1 MGARSRGIR
10 FDWTHG
16 LELRK
21 AGWEMPIRPD
31 LVIYS
36 RDNEPSL
43 IVEVKNKRAVS
54 ESWARDFRR
63 NLLAHGGFP
72 RAPYFLLVTP
82 DQLYLWSPGSDG
94 LDAPPDAS
102 ASTRDTLKVFL
113 DALPSERMDE
123 VSLEMV
129 THAWLSS
136 LAGPSLA
143 RDDVRRQHEWLVDSG
158 LFDSIEGGHV
168 ELEPAA

>member
-1 MGARSRGIR
+1 
-10 FDWTHG
+10 
-16 LELRK
+16 
-21 AGWEMPIRPD
+21 MPIRPD
-31 LVIYS
+31 LVVYS
-36 RDNEPSL
+36 RHNEPSL
-43 IVEVKNKRAVS
+43 IVEVKNKKDVS
-54 ESWARDFRR
+54 EGWARDFRR

-82 DQLYLWSPGSDG
+82 EQLYLWSQGPDG
-94 LDAPPDAS
+94 LDAPPDAH

-113 DALPSERMDE
+113 DALPSERLDE

-136 LAGPSLA
+136 LAGPSLV
-143 RDDVRRQHEWLVDSG
+143 RDDVGRQHQWLVDSG